1 MSRPGPGSR
10 RFRIRIVPPSLSSV
24 AQIGAELQ
32 AWAERGALPAATRH
46 DLMLVYDELASN
58 VAKHARGA
66 SLLAVGARREGGRGL
81 LLVVEDDGAPYDP
94 LGRPDPDV
102 SLALADR
109 EPGGLGILLVRRL
122 ARSVSYRRRRGRN
135 RLEIRFSL

>member
-1 MSRPGPGSR
+1 
-10 RFRIRIVPPSLSSV
+10 
-24 AQIGAELQ
+24 
-32 AWAERGALPAATRH
+32 
-46 DLMLVYDELASN
+46 MLVYDELASN
-58 VAKHARGA
+58 VAKYAREA
-66 SLLAVGARREGGRGL
+66 RHLVVGARREGAAGL

-102 SLALADR
+102 TLALADR

-122 ARSVSYRRRRGRN
+122 ARAVAYRRRRGRN